1 MIDWSK
7 VILAKTPEELEQEAQ
22 AAAREAFKIE
32 RELAVSRITV
42 TTASGNVFDG
52 DEVSQQRMSRAYIAL
67 QANEEGATTSWVL
80 HDNTAVLV
88 TKEELLEVLALA
100 GQAQTD
106 LWVA

>member
-7 VILAKTPEELEQEAQ
+7 VILANTSEELEQEAQ
-22 AAAREAFKIE
+22 ATAREGFKVE

-52 DEVSQQRMSRAYIAL
+52 DEVSQQRMSRAYLAL
-67 QANEEGATTSWVL
+67 QTKPEGATTPWVL
-80 HDNTAVLV
+80 TDNTAVMV
-88 TKEELLEVLALA
+88 AKEELLEALALA
-100 GQAQTD
+100 GQAQAD

>member
-7 VILAKTPEELEQEAQ
+7 VILAKTPEGLEQEAQ

-52 DEVSQQRMSRAYIAL
+52 DEVSQQRMSRAYIAI
-67 QANEEGATTSWVL
+67 QTKEEGATTPWVL
-80 HDNTAVLV
+80 HDNTSVLV
-88 TKEELLEVLALA
+88 TKEELLEALALA
-100 GQAQTD
+100 GQAQAD